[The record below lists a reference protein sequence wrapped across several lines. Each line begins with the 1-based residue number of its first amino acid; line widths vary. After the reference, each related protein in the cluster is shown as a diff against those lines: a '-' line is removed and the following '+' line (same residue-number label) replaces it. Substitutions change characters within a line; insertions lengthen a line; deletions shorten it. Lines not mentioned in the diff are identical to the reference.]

1 MAKICLC
8 LTAKTIAADLDI
20 LARNRRYVDIAEL
33 RVDCLDP
40 DERFLIRR
48 FPEQAGLPVIL
59 TVRRE
64 KDGGSYTAGEAS
76 RIRLLAQGL
85 AFAEADRRKNFAYV
99 DLEEDLNVPSLEEA
113 ARTFGTRIIRSF
125 HGFNGVEGDIP
136 GKIRELL
143 RTGDEIV
150 KIAVLA
156 RGSADALALVRAA
169 RQERNVDKIFLCMG
183 HYGVFTRILAEK
195 LGSQFSYTS
204 VEGEGVPLAAPGQ
217 LCPRDLVEL
226 YRFRNIGP
234 DTKVFGVVGHP
245 LKVTGSPQ
253 FFNTVFALEAAD
265 AVYVPFPADSLG
277 DFMALAEE
285 LDLSGVSVTVPYK
298 EAILDYLGSM
308 SDEVERIGA
317 CNTISRGPQ
326 GWRGINTDMRG
337 FSDSLL
343 AFIAAVSARG
353 RDKADKPDGPDKF
366 DKPGPWKIGLPG
378 PRRSA
383 GLSGLKGKR
392 VTVIG
397 AGGAARAV
405 AAELYRL
412 GARALILNRTLT
424 KARNLAAPYR
434 FLWGGLDERGVNQ
447 MERFSDII
455 IQTTP
460 AGMEGSPDRDPLELY
475 PFSGKEIVMDL
486 VYKPELTPFLQ
497 RAAAAACPVLNG
509 YDMLIR
515 QARYQ
520 YVQFLKREFPQALLA
535 RVNIQS

>member
-1 MAKICLC
+1 MARICLC
-8 LTAKTIAADLDI
+8 LTAKTIAADLEI

-64 KDGGSYTAGEAS
+64 IDGGSYAEGEAS

-113 ARTFGTRIIRSF
+113 ARIFGTRIIRSS
-125 HGFNGVEGDIP
+125 HSFNGIDGDIP
-136 GKIRELL
+136 EKIRSLR

-156 RGSADALALVRAA
+156 RGSADALAMVRAA
-169 RQERNVDKIFLCMG
+169 RKERNVDKIFLCMG

-195 LGSQFSYTS
+195 LGSQISYTS
-204 VEGEGVPLAAPGQ
+204 AEGEGVPLAAPGQ

-226 YRFRNIGP
+226 YRFHNIGP
-234 DTKVFGVVGHP
+234 ETKVFGVAGHP
-245 LKVTGSPQ
+245 LTVTASPR

-265 AVYVPFPADSLG
+265 AVYVPFPVDSLR
-277 DFMALAEE
+277 DFMALADE
-285 LDLSGVSVTVPYK
+285 LDITGVSVTIPYK

-308 SDEVERIGA
+308 SEDVEMIGA

-343 AFIAAVSARG
+343 AFMGAIHARKRG
-353 RDKADKPDGPDKF
+353 GEDED
-366 DKPGPWKIGLPG
+366 PWKIKLPALWK
-378 PRRSA
+378 PADVSNLR
-383 GLSGLKGKR
+383 GKK

-405 AAELYRL
+405 VAELYRL
-412 GARALILNRTLT
+412 GARVLILNRTLM
-424 KARNLAAPYR
+424 KARNLAAPYKFR
-434 FLWGGLDERGVNQ
+434 WGGLDEQGVNQ

-455 IQTTP
+455 VQTTP
-460 AGMEGSPDRDPLELY
+460 AGMEGNPDQDPLELY
-475 PFSGKEIVMDL
+475 SFSGKEIVMDL
-486 VYKPELTPFLQ
+486 VYKPDRTPFLR
-497 RAAAAACPVLNG
+497 RAEAAACPVLNG

-520 YVQFLKREFPQALLA
+520 YTQFFKRDFPPAFLT
-535 RVNIQS
+535 RVNI

>member
-8 LTAKTIAADLDI
+8 LTAKTIAADLEL

-40 DERFLIRR
+40 DERFLLRR

-64 KDGGSYTAGEAS
+64 KDGGTFTGGEAS
-76 RIRLLAQGL
+76 RIRLLARGL

-113 ARTFGTRIIRSF
+113 ARTFGIRIIRSF
-125 HGFNGVEGDIP
+125 HGFNGLNGDIAE
-136 GKIRELL
+136 KIQNLC
-143 RTGDEIV
+143 RTGDEIA

-169 RQERNVDKIFLCMG
+169 GNVRNVDKIFLCMG

-195 LGSQFSYTS
+195 LGSQITYTS
-204 VEGEGVPLAAPGQ
+204 AEGEFLAAPGQ

-226 YRFRNIGP
+226 YRFHGIGP
-234 DTKVFGVVGHP
+234 ETKVFGVIGHP
-245 LKVTGSPQ
+245 LTITNSPK
-253 FFNTVFALEAAD
+253 FFNTVFALEAAN
-265 AVYVPFPADSLG
+265 AVYVPFPTDSLK
-277 DFMALAEE
+277 DFMALADE

-308 SDEVERIGA
+308 SEDVEWIGA
-317 CNTISRGPQ
+317 CNTINRGPQ
-326 GWRGINTDMRG
+326 GWRGTNTDTRG

-343 AFIAAVSARG
+343 AFMASVQAHKRTG
-353 RDKADKPDGPDKF
+353 EEDE
-366 DKPGPWKIGLPG
+366 PWKIKLPQVRK
-378 PRRSA
+378 PAEISN
-383 GLSGLKGKR
+383 LKGRK

-405 AAELYRL
+405 VAELYRL
-412 GARALILNRTLT
+412 GAHALILNRTLM
-424 KARNLAAPYR
+424 KARNLAAPYKFR
-434 FLWGGLDERGVNQ
+434 WGGLDERGVEQ
-447 MERFSDII
+447 MEHFSDII

-460 AGMEGSPDRDPLELY
+460 AGMEGNPGRDPLELY
-475 PFSGKEIVMDL
+475 SFSGKEIVMDL
-486 VYKPELTPFLQ
+486 IYKPDQTPFLQ
-497 RAAAAACPVLNG
+497 RAAAASCPILNG
-509 YDMLIR
+509 YDMFIR

-520 YVQFLKREFPQALLA
+520 YTQFFKREFPPALLA
-535 RVNIQS
+535 RVNI